1 MAKKTAPELE
11 APLESPEIVQR
22 APADPSGLFDL
33 EAEAALLGAV
43 LIDGGQLSRCEGL
56 DAGAF
61 YNRRHQAI
69 WKACKDLAAAGE
81 PVEYLTVSNKLAHA
95 RKLKEVGGDTYLIS
109 LTTAPGNSQSARSY
123 ARIVSD
129 FAARRKML
137 ADAST
142 IAKWAVDLNIPLPES
157 ATQPR
162 RKTRYTA
169 SEILSTHFPD
179 ATGPIPGVIPI
190 GLTIIGSRPKIGKS
204 RLLLQASVSWGVGGK
219 FLEMTMPHL
228 RVLYYSLD
236 DPERRLQDRL
246 NKLGLDP
253 SASVTFEREI
263 KPLHL
268 GGIAEIEQEA
278 GNYDVI
284 VIDTIR
290 RAMPG
295 KDFNKDGAL
304 YDDVL
309 GQLQTIAQNK
319 HISIIVVLHTRKSFG
334 QDFDPVD
341 DVLGSTGLTASAD
354 CVLAIYKQPGKT
366 SNLFKGRHKDFGD
379 IDLTIEFDPITNAW
393 QLVGITG
400 EVVEGENE
408 NEILEAMP
416 DLGLA
421 KVSEIAKAIG
431 KDRANTGKR
440 CAKLWVKG
448 LLRKEVIS
456 DIPYYCL
463 PTYIS
468 THPTQGTYSTQGTHP
483 TQGTQAE

>member
-1 MAKKTAPELE
+1 MPKNKE
-11 APLESPEIVQR
+11 
-22 APADPSGLFDL
+22 LFDL
-33 EAEAALLGAV
+33 QAEEYLISCIVVDGTQFSEFKHLDPAAFHDLRHQEIWHAFQDLEES
-43 LIDGGQLSRCEGL
+43 GQPIGFQILCKTLEHTDKL
-56 DAGAF
+56 DA
-61 YNRRHQAI
+61 
-69 WKACKDLAAAGE
+69 AGGE
-81 PVEYLTVSNKLAHA
+81 
-95 RKLKEVGGDTYLIS
+95 DYLIS
-109 LTTAPGNSQSARSY
+109 LTTAADSSLGASKYFQMIADY
-123 ARIVSD
+123 QE
-129 FAARRKML
+129 RRKML
-137 ADAST
+137 ADAQERAT
-142 IAKWAVDLNIPLPES
+142 RALDLKTPLP
-157 ATQPR
+157 ARPDINA

-169 SEILSTHFPD
+169 HQILSAHFAPD
-179 ATGPIPGVIPI
+179 EGPLPGIIPI
-190 GLTIIGSRPKIGKS
+190 GLTVIGSRPKIGKS
-204 RLLLQASVSWGVGGK
+204 RLLLQASCSWGVGGK
-219 FLEMTMPHL
+219 FLDMTMPHV

-253 SASVTFEREI
+253 SASVEFEREI

-268 GGIAEIEQEA
+268 GGIADIEQEA
-278 GNYDVI
+278 NNHDVI

-304 YDDVL
+304 FDDVL

-319 HISIIVVLHTRKSFG
+319 HMSIIVVLHTRKSFG
-334 QDFDPVD
+334 QDLDPRD
-341 DVLGSTGLTASAD
+341 DILGSTGLTASAD
-354 CVLAIYKQPGKT
+354 CILAIYKQSGKT
-366 SNLFKGRHKDFGD
+366 HTLFKGIHKDFGD
-379 IDLTIEFDPITNAW
+379 IDLTIEFDPITCAW

-421 KVSEIAKAIG
+421 KVSEIALAIH

-440 CAKLWVKG
+440 CANLWVKG

-463 PTYIS
+463 PTYIPTHS
-468 THPTQGTYSTQGTHP
+468 TQATHPTQATQATQATQDTHP
-483 TQGTQAE
+483 E